1 MRHLL
6 IRLAVSAGVVLV
18 VQWIFDRWAPPE
30 WQLIE
35 VDDWLAAV
43 IFAVV
48 LGLLNAIVRP
58 ILLILTCPFTLITL
72 GLFVFVVNALVFW
85 LAAQIVPGIDVKGF
99 WGALIGSLAVT
110 ISTAIVDRYLEPAPS
125 T

>member
-1 MRHLL
+1 
-6 IRLAVSAGVVLV
+6 
-18 VQWIFDRWAPPE
+18 
-30 WQLIE
+30 
-35 VDDWLAAV
+35 
-43 IFAVV
+43 
-48 LGLLNAIVRP
+48 VRP

-110 ISTAIVDRYLEPAPS
+110 ICTAIVDQYLEPAPS
-125 T
+125 A